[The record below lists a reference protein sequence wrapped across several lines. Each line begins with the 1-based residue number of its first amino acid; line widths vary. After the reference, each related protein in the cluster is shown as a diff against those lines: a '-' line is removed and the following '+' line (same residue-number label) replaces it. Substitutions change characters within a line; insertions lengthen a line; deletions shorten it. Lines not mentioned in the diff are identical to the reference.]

1 MKVPPCLAR
10 LAELDLSDARGRPTA
25 LARLVFVVLLLHAR
39 DDPPLAWPGVAR
51 LADLTGADPSSVH
64 KALDLLRERGAIE
77 RVSKPAPKVARGW
90 RIVLPAPDGD
100 DCERVRVFW
109 PRPMGARGEP
119 DTVFRDLVRG
129 LGNRNAAAIAVMLYQ
144 FAREPA
150 HAALEPCRPNQ
161 AWIARLLDTDESTV
175 SRVKRDLIARGLAT
189 AGPSRRLVFEDPGRW
204 AELLGLTPGGEAANG
219 DACPREPAANG
230 DAYPREPAANGNA
243 YPCEDATPAD
253 TLDNPPDPLAAV
265 ERELAVAGWILPA
278 DPLAREIIVAG
289 VERWGLA
296 ETLARL
302 RAALAGPYPSYAL
315 EPLGAALGERFECPY
330 QLVRVDPDIP

>member
-10 LAELDLSDARGRPTA
+10 LADLDLSDARGRPTA
-25 LARLVFVVLLLHAR
+25 LARLVFVALLLHAR
-39 DDPPLAWPGVAR
+39 GDPPLAWPGVLR
-51 LADLTGADPSSVH
+51 LAGLTGADRSSVH

-77 RVSKPAPKVARGW
+77 SIKDPAPNVARGW
-90 RIVLPAPDGD
+90 RIVLPAPNGD

-119 DTVFRDLVRG
+119 DTLFRDLVRG

-204 AELLGLTPGGEAANG
+204 VELLGLTPGGE
-219 DACPREPAANG
+219 AANG

-243 YPCEDATPAD
+243 CPCEDATPAD
-253 TLDNPPDPLAAV
+253 TLDNQPDPLAAV
-265 ERELAVAGWILPA
+265 ERELALAGWTLPA
-278 DPLAREIIVAG
+278 DPLAPEIIVTA

-315 EPLGAALGERFECPY
+315 EPLGAALGEQFECPY
-330 QLVRVDPDIP
+330 QLIRVDPDIP